1 MTGYDR
7 PVQSNERSSSD
18 NTAESVLSA
27 VDDLLPVLRDR
38 AQETEDA
45 RRIPVASIKAL
56 RETGFFKLLRP
67 RRFGG
72 HEADPVTFYTAVRQ
86 LASACGSTGWVASVL
101 GVPQWNLALYDPR
114 AQADVWDADPDAHI
128 CSSYALTGTAIRVPG
143 GYRLSGRWGFA
154 SGCDHASWALLGAKV
169 IDDGAAVESAT
180 FLVPLP
186 DFTIDDVWHTVGLRG
201 TGSNDLLVE
210 DVFVPEHRVLNSDAV
225 TKCVTP
231 GQAVNDAAL
240 YRIPFGAIHPNSITA
255 AIIGMAQGGYEAHL
269 AHQRGRVRV
278 ALPGDAR
285 RETGFTGT
293 PFAEDS
299 AALERIA
306 QAASEIDAAWLQ
318 LTRNTNAL
326 LDIARRRE
334 PIPMLERARTRRD
347 QVRGTERSIFAIDRL
362 FENSGGRA
370 LRSDT
375 ALQRFW
381 RDAHAGRAHAA
392 NDPERAYRMFGTAE
406 LAAPTTSPTAPA
418 GQVHDR

>member
-1 MTGYDR
+1 MT
-7 PVQSNERSSSD
+7 
-18 NTAESVLSA
+18 TAEKAADAVLSA
-27 VDDLLPVLRDR
+27 VEDLLPVLRER
-38 AQETEDA
+38 AQEAEDA

-56 RETGFFKLLRP
+56 QEIGFFKLLQP
-67 RRFGG
+67 SRFGG
-72 HEADPVTFYTAVRQ
+72 HEADPMTFYTAVRQ

-101 GVPQWNLALYDPR
+101 GVPQWNLALFDPR
-114 AQADVWDADPDAHI
+114 AQTDVWDEDPDARI
-128 CSSYALTGTAIRVPG
+128 CSSYALTGTATPVPG

-154 SGCDHASWALLGAKV
+154 SGCDHTSWALLGGKV
-169 IDDGAAVESAT
+169 IDDGVAVESCT
-180 FLVPLP
+180 FLVPLR
-186 DFTIDDVWHTVGLRG
+186 DFAIEDVWHAVGLRG
-201 TGSNDLLVE
+201 TGSNDILVE
-210 DVFVPEHRVLNSDAV
+210 DAFVPDHRVLNSEAV

-231 GQAVNDAAL
+231 GQEVNDAAL

-255 AIIGMAQGGYEAHL
+255 AVIGMAQGGYETHL

-285 RETGFTGT
+285 KETGFAGT
-293 PFAEDS
+293 PFAQDT
-299 AALERIA
+299 ATLERIA

-326 LDIARRRE
+326 LDLARQHR
-334 PIPMLERARTRRD
+334 PIPMLDRARTRRD
-347 QVRGTERSIFAIDRL
+347 QVRGTERSIFALDRL

-406 LAAPTTSPTAPA
+406 LTPPVANPAPSGEK
-418 GQVHDR
+418 GQGR